1 MKKYQDLT
9 HRLTV
14 TFMLIAVYS
23 LGQSIPVPL
32 FDMSFRV
39 SGGQVTTAKLLSMIT
54 GGVFNSPT
62 LFSLGMGPYMV
73 VSIFTSIIFL
83 VARDRLSQLSQD
95 QKGLIQTWLTLVF
108 AILQVIPLTFSMLSS
123 AKPIVHG
130 FSPLQLFLTT
140 ALIFVAGAMF
150 AAWMAGINAKF
161 GVGGPFVMIIP
172 GIVTGITGSL
182 KLVNGSILTHLDRTL
197 ILLAVTLVF
206 MYVTTALYS
215 AEYHMDVQRIGIDR
229 RSKDGYFA
237 FRILVGG
244 GMPLMFA
251 TTFMYFPIYIMQ
263 ALKYHN
269 TAVMNL
275 FDVTKIQGIWM
286 YGLVIYLLGFA
297 FSFVNV
303 VPDQTAKDMKES
315 GDYIIGVQPGVTTER
330 YITRR
335 VVFFAIFGSLFLSI
349 VVIFPML
356 LGYWL
361 HNKMYSNLSN
371 YFAMLFV
378 LISIFDN
385 LRQDIDMLYYKDSYG
400 LFNVKVKRGRIS

>member
-9 HRLTV
+9 HRLAV

-23 LGQSIPVPL
+23 LGQNIPVPL
-32 FDMSFRV
+32 FDINFRV
-39 SGGQVTTAKLLSMIT
+39 SGGQVTTGKLLSMVT

-73 VSIFTSIIFL
+73 VSILTSIIFL
-83 VARDRLSQLSQD
+83 VARDRFSQMSES
-95 QKGLIQTWLTLVF
+95 QKGLVQNWLTLLF
-108 AILQVIPLTFSMLSS
+108 AMLQVIPLTFNMLRS
-123 AKPIVHG
+123 AKPLVHG
-130 FSPLQLFLTT
+130 FSTVELFLLVSLVFIT
-140 ALIFVAGAMF
+140 GAMF
-150 AAWMAGINAKF
+150 AAWMAGINAQF

-182 KLVNGSILTHLDRTL
+182 KLVDTSILVHIDRAL
-197 ILLAVTLVF
+197 ILLVITLVF
-206 MYVTTALYS
+206 MYATTALYS
-215 AEYHMDVQRIGIDR
+215 AEYRMDVQRINIDR

-244 GMPLMFA
+244 TMPLMFA
-251 TTFMYFPIYIMQ
+251 TTFMYFPSYIMQ

-269 TAVMNL
+269 ETVTNL
-275 FDVTKIQGIWM
+275 FDVSTIQGIWV

-303 VPDQTAKDMKES
+303 IPDQVAKDMKEN
-315 GDYIIGVQPGVTTER
+315 GDYVIGVQPGVTTEH

-335 VVFFAIFGSLFLSI
+335 VVFFAITGSLFLSF
-349 VVIFPML
+349 VVILPML

-361 HNKMYSNLSN
+361 HNKMYTNLSN

-400 LFNVKVKRGRIS
+400 LFNVKVKRRQAQ